1 MIKGKYKKIAIEDEL
16 QKLIEE
22 GKSRE
27 EATSIVIEKYGQ
39 DSLNY
44 IIEAYL
50 MPFDEISKEIDRY
63 DNSRPRLDAVL
74 FVKELCVRYN
84 VDRKAIIERIQDVRS
99 MNKVKLLET
108 HEELQRLKYK
118 REMLESRRINITE
131 PISQNEKVAH
141 VLGTLGTSIASLM
154 LFYPESPL
162 LVALIT
168 MAYSIGIPSIKTDI
182 AIKKDRDVV
191 NELVDLDSEIE
202 FLEEKL
208 DEKTLIKK

>member
-1 MIKGKYKKIAIEDEL
+1 MIKGKYKKIAIENEL

-22 GKSRE
+22 GKTRE

-84 VDRKAIIERIQDVRS
+84 VDRKAIIERIQDVRR
-99 MNKVKLLET
+99 MNRVKSVET
-108 HEELQRLKYK
+108 HEELQKLKYK
-118 REMLESRRINITE
+118 REMLQSRRKDITE

-141 VLGTLGTSIASLM
+141 VLGTLATSIVSLM

-168 MAYSIGIPSIKTDI
+168 MAYSVGVPSIKMDLEM
-182 AIKKDRDVV
+182 KKDKDIV

>member
-1 MIKGKYKKIAIEDEL
+1 MLKGKYKKIAIENEL
-16 QKLIEE
+16 QRLIEE

-84 VDRKAIIERIQDVRS
+84 VDRKAIIERIQNVR
-99 MNKVKLLET
+99 MINKVKPGET
-108 HEELQRLKYK
+108 HEKLQRLKYK
-118 REMLESRRINITE
+118 REMLQSRRINITE

-141 VLGTLGTSIASLM
+141 VLGTLATSIVSLM

-162 LVALIT
+162 LVAILT
-168 MAYSIGIPSIKTDI
+168 MAYAAGVPSIEMDL
-182 AIKKDRDVV
+182 AIKKDKNIV
-191 NELVDLDSEIE
+191 NELVELDSEIE

-208 DEKTLIKK
+208 DEKTLVKR